1 MANLAT
7 LNNIGN
13 FGSFFK
19 ANLSTLATLNN
30 VGYFGYF
37 EKKFTFKKPFKNP
50 KDFQLFVQYS

>member
-1 MANLAT
+1 MCGSNFYESDVT
-7 LNNIGN
+7 SLNW
-13 FGSFFK
+13 
-19 ANLSTLATLNN
+19 LTLNN